1 MMQINAVNI
10 ENTERR
16 KTVLD
21 VIIMYIYPPPTLTMN
36 KKITSK
42 ELGEVR
48 PF

>member
-21 VIIMYIYPPPTLTMN
+21 VIIMCIYPPPTLTMN
-36 KKITSK
+36 KKITHYK
-42 ELGEVR
+42 
-48 PF
+48 